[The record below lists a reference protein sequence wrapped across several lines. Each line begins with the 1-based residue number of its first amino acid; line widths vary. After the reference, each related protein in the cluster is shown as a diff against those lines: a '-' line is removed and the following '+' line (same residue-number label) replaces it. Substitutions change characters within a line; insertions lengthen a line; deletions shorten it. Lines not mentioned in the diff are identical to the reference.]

1 MLYTL
6 EEAALMIRP
15 DGLVSARSLRAE
27 VAAGRLRPTRI
38 AGKISVTHDDLTTF
52 LQTARQPDT
61 HARKNTGQDSPS
73 YCSSVMKLSAVANAL
88 TKRKA
93 R

>member
-38 AGKISVTHDDLTTF
+38 AGRIFVTHDDLTAF
-52 LQTARQPDT
+52 LQTARQPDN
-61 HARKNTGQDSPS
+61 HARKNTGQDWPP
-73 YCSSVMKLSAVANAL
+73 CHSSVTKLSAVANAL

-93 R
+93 Q